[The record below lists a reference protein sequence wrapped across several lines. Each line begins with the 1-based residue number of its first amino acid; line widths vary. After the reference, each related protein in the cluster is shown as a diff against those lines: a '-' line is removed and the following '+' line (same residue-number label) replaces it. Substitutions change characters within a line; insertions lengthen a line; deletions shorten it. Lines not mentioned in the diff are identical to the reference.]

1 MTFLTSGIIYQ
12 NYTSGMERNATV
24 KEKKK
29 RENYGNREI
38 KSSVE
43 TLSADI
49 CERYVDRSELIFER
63 KEIPSFVA
71 AIALTRGGE
80 FGKVEPA
87 PSGLIRSDEG
97 RARLVKP

>member
-12 NYTSGMERNATV
+12 NYTSGMERNAVV

-29 RENYGNREI
+29 RENCGNREI

-43 TLSADI
+43 TLSVDI

-63 KEIPSFVA
+63 KEIPRFVA

-80 FGKVEPA
+80 LGKVEPA

>member
-1 MTFLTSGIIYQ
+1 M
-12 NYTSGMERNATV
+12 V

-29 RENYGNREI
+29 RENCGNREI

-49 CERYVDRSELIFER
+49 CERYVDRSELMFER
-63 KEIPSFVA
+63 KEIPNFVA

-80 FGKVEPA
+80 LGKVEPA